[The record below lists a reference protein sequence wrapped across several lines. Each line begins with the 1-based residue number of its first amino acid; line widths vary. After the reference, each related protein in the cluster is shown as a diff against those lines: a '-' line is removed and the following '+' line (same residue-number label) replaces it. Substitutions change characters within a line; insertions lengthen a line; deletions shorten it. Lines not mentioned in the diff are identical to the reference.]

1 MVKTGKKQRKNKL
14 PGWPRRP
21 LSAYNIY
28 FKVQRSLIIN
38 NKSGMQ
44 NTHTFDAILKN
55 SHRRDCVEHDGESKK
70 RLHRISHGKIGFAD
84 LARTISKRWN
94 ACDAQTRA
102 YFESHALVE
111 KRGYEKELKVYRN
124 NLREKTSSKEEG
136 TKESDTETV
145 EIVNEPDVAKS
156 KANKGCT
163 NPALTNLIHSTH
175 SLSCS
180 ENLEPL
186 PFNQFA
192 STDLIELDQ
201 ETCDYVVTVFGTA
214 RKS

>member
-1 MVKTGKKQRKNKL
+1 MEKAKRGYIESLMVSFTFCTCSSLVQDDWLLVFLNEELFFFSDKK
-14 PGWPRRP
+14 
-21 LSAYNIY
+21 
-28 FKVQRSLIIN
+28 
-38 NKSGMQ
+38 
-44 NTHTFDAILKN
+44 
-55 SHRRDCVEHDGESKK
+55 
-70 RLHRISHGKIGFAD
+70 GKIGFAD